1 MLIVYFQNLLQNE
14 HYIIIDFQQQ
24 ELFLEVT
31 QFLTASTVMSEPSRL
46 LKCISSRL
54 YKCPYL

>member
-24 ELFLEVT
+24 ELFLEAT
-31 QFLTASTVMSEPSRL
+31 QFLTASTMMSEPSRL
-46 LKCISSRL
+46 
-54 YKCPYL
+54 